1 MLSVKDGKLGSN
13 QKIAREG
20 VMATTKTVSQA
31 WIARQLTAV
40 ETGQRI
46 AGEEP
51 TAADREAA
59 RRVLAGEATAEQVI
73 AEGLADLE
81 AEYGRTR

>member
-1 MLSVKDGKLGSN
+1 MV
-13 QKIAREG
+13 
-20 VMATTKTVSQA
+20 TT
-31 WIARQLTAV
+31 RLERHFTAID
-40 ETGQRI
+40 TAQRM

-59 RRVLAGEATAEQVI
+59 RRVLAGQATPEQVI

-81 AEYGRTR
+81 AEYHSSR

>member
-1 MLSVKDGKLGSN
+1 MV
-13 QKIAREG
+13 
-20 VMATTKTVSQA
+20 ATKAVSPA
-31 WIARQLTAV
+31 WIARQLAAIEV
-40 ETGQRI
+40 GQRM

-73 AEGLADLE
+73 AEDLADLE
-81 AEYGRTR
+81 AEYGHTR

>member
-1 MLSVKDGKLGSN
+1 
-13 QKIAREG
+13 
-20 VMATTKTVSQA
+20 MATTKTVSQA
-31 WIARQLTAV
+31 WIARQLAAI
-40 ETGQRI
+40 EAGQRI

-81 AEYGRTR
+81 SEYGHTR

>member
-1 MLSVKDGKLGSN
+1 
-13 QKIAREG
+13 
-20 VMATTKTVSQA
+20 MATTKTVSPA
-31 WIARQLTAV
+31 WIARQLTAI
-40 ETGQRI
+40 EAGQRM
-46 AGEEP
+46 AAEEP

-81 AEYGRTR
+81 TEYGHTR